1 VRAAIIS
8 DIHGNL
14 TAFEAVAADLRRV
27 SPDLIL
33 HGGDLAGP
41 GSRPVEVVDRI
52 RGLGWQGVRGN
63 ADEMLPRPRT
73 LAEFAGRA
81 AQLQAMFAAIEEMAA
96 AMRAELGSDRLAWL
110 DALPMVDTRE
120 GLAVVHA
127 SAGSTWRSPA
137 PEATDEELARVYGEL
152 GRPLVVY
159 GHVHRPFVR
168 RIGEL
173 TVANSGAA
181 GQSYDGDPRASYL
194 LADDGRPE
202 IRRVEY
208 DVEAEIRA
216 LLQCRMPHAE
226 WVARSLRASGPVAL

>member
-1 VRAAIIS
+1 MRAAIVS

-14 TAFEAVAADLRRV
+14 TAFEAVLADLRQA

-41 GSRPVEVVDRI
+41 GSRPVAVVDRI
-52 RGLGWQGVRGN
+52 RDLGWQGVLGN
-63 ADEMLPRPRT
+63 TDEMLPRPGT
-73 LAEFAGRA
+73 LADFAGGA
-81 AQLQAMFAAIEEMAA
+81 PQLQAMFAAIEEMAA
-96 AMRAELGSDRLAWL
+96 WMRAELGADHLAWL
-110 DALPMVDTRE
+110 DALPMVHTEER
-120 GLAVVHA
+120 LALVHA
-127 SAGSTWRSPA
+127 GPQSTWRSPT
-137 PEATDEELARVYGEL
+137 PEAADEELTRVYSPL

-173 TVANSGAA
+173 TVANSGTV

-194 LADDGRPE
+194 LVDDGRPE

-208 DVEAEIRA
+208 DIEGEIA
-216 LLQCRMPHAE
+216 LLLGGGMPHAE
-226 WVARSLRASGPVAL
+226 WVARSLRASGPVGL